1 MLMNKDDLLKMAEK
15 YREKAD
21 KAYRDYQ
28 ETGMQRFQT
37 AYRNAEDLADSIGA
51 AADAVED
58 KQLLLAIKSEVI
70 WYAHL
75 FELAAEK
82 SEDTELKNLVKNF
95 ASMAASYC
103 GYKRR
108 DI

>member
-1 MLMNKDDLLKMAEK
+1 MLLSKIELAKMAQK
-15 YREKAD
+15 YREKAE

-28 ETGMQRFQT
+28 ETGMTKYQT
-37 AYRNAEDLADSIGA
+37 AYRNADDLASCIAA

-58 KQLLLAIKSEVI
+58 KQLLLAIKCEVI

-75 FELAAEK
+75 FEFAAEK
-82 SEDTELKNLVKNF
+82 SEDEELKGLVKNF

-103 GYKRR
+103 GYQRR
-108 DI
+108 G